1 MHKSNFF
8 QLTQRSDKTMPKIT
22 QDIYTQ
28 KVYLSR
34 KIVSKQ
40 ESVQIISKKN
50 QTVLLFKVKTV

>member
-40 ESVQIISKKN
+40 ESVQIISKNN

>member
-1 MHKSNFF
+1 MHKSNFL

>member
-8 QLTQRSDKTMPKIT
+8 QLTQRSDKTMQKIT
-22 QDIYTQ
+22 QHIYTQ

-40 ESVQIISKKN
+40 ESVQIISKNN
-50 QTVLLFKVKTV
+50 QTVILFKVKTV